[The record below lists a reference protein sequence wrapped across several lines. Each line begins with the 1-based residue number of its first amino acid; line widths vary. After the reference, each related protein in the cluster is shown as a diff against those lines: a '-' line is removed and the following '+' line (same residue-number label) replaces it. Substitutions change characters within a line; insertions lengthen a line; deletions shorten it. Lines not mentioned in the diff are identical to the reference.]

1 MKIAKNIPLGCPV
14 NTSTTSQVKL
24 CMHIKFLQC
33 EHIPLLIDY
42 SGGAYPPADWL
53 FWGYKWCIPPCCEH
67 IQSIRMVTADWL
79 FLFSCESHLYWLAAL
94 TLSITNPPCIQ
105 SNHIKCSCFVYPV
118 NNFFARPFCHV
129 NDDDLI
135 MISANGWIHMM
146 RRTCCRLSSP
156 TTSVSYSCRWP
167 SSTSP
172 FARCCSWCHRMQ
184 GWSLRLFLYTSLC
197 CFRCC
202 ECG

>member
-1 MKIAKNIPLGCPV
+1 MW
-14 NTSTTSQVKL
+14 T
-24 CMHIKFLQC
+24 
-33 EHIPLLIDY
+33 
-42 SGGAYPPADWL
+42 YPPADWL
-53 FWGYKWCIPPCCEH
+53 FWWCISPC
-67 IQSIRMVTADWL
+67 WL
-79 FLFSCESHLYWLAAL
+79 IILGLQVMHTPLLWTHPVHTYGDCWLIIFVFLWIPSLLTSST